1 MRLGMRLRTDVLFL
15 YIVSEPRREYD
26 FTNYFHWTEFCLLF
40 LLATVDNST
49 IVGIDGTCVAQRI
62 NVSNIQLSGKV

>member
-1 MRLGMRLRTDVLFL
+1 MKLGTDVLFL
-15 YIVSEPRREYD
+15 YIVSPGESIYD
-26 FTNYFHWTEFCLLF
+26 FTNYFHWTEFFLPF

-49 IVGIDGTCVAQRI
+49 IVGIDGTFVAQRI